1 MELALM
7 GLGLGLAAGVSPGPL
22 LALLISS
29 TLERGFGAGLR
40 VAVAPLIT
48 DLPIIVLALFFL
60 RQLSPQWLALLAL
73 LGGAVVIH
81 LGIATLRAAPGMT
94 DGEARATA
102 DSRDLWRGALVNF
115 LNPHPWI
122 FWITVQG
129 PITLAAWSESPAAA
143 IAFVLAF
150 YVAIVGSKVA
160 IAAATARGRR
170 HLSGSWY
177 RRLLVGCGALL
188 VGMGLWLALEAV
200 RRLL

>member
-1 MELALM
+1 M
-7 GLGLGLAAGVSPGPL
+7 GLGLGLAAGISPGPL
-22 LALLISS
+22 LTLVISS

-40 VAVAPLIT
+40 VALAPLIT

-60 RQLSPQWLALLAL
+60 RQLSPQWLSLLAL

-81 LGIATLRAAPGMT
+81 LGIGTLRAAPGVT
-94 DGEARATA
+94 GGGQQATG
-102 DSRDLWRGALVNF
+102 DSHDLWRGALVNF

-129 PITLAAWSESPAAA
+129 PITIAGWRTSPAAA
-143 IAFVLAF
+143 VAFVLSF

-170 HLSGSWY
+170 HLSGPWH

-188 VGMGLWLALEAV
+188 IGLGLWLVLEAV